1 MDKNKALRNKLDKQ
15 YSTEIASQIPVIAT
29 RASYMRML
37 NHCMLQNDGKIQ
49 ARWAC
54 IATGAPVKG
63 RMVQRT
69 VYAREGNVFLE
80 VAPVIELYC
89 LSCDKPP
96 VTRGMDP
103 VFQEDLQT
111 LSM

>member
-1 MDKNKALRNKLDKQ
+1 MDRNKALRQKLDKQ
-15 YSTEIASQIPVIAT
+15 YSKEISSQIPVIAT

-37 NHCMLQNDGKIQ
+37 SHCMMQTDGKIEN
-49 ARWAC
+49 RWAC
-54 IATGAPVKG
+54 ITTGAPVKG

-69 VYAREGNVFLE
+69 VYAREGNVFIE

-96 VTRGMDP
+96 ITRGMDP
-103 VFQEDLQT
+103 VFQDQLQT